1 MDEMTEQGLGVIL
14 GGKTEKTNEK
24 LNFSHQ
30 TNPIVRKFLDFNEKK
45 KEHKFSVID
54 FLKR

>member
-1 MDEMTEQGLGVIL
+1 MDEMTEQSLKVIT
-14 GGKTEKTNEK
+14 GGKTKKTNEK